1 MIKMYYDDDEYMYE
15 EEEGMLLPE
24 VDVFERVEYDN
35 GDTLERIAMDAGV
48 IPEMRKKGERFTNKV
63 WRFYVYV
70 NAAARRL
77 IDDGIVQNIHSREVP
92 FILRQIELIDNP
104 EFKNAEA
111 FVIGYS
117 VTKSGS
123 FDKRIMMSILERTKD
138 SSIELKATDIFRY
151 ARLWISS
158 TDRLRR

>member
-1 MIKMYYDDDEYMYE
+1 MYYDDDDDEYVYE
-15 EEEGMLLPE
+15 EEGVLLPE
-24 VDVFERVEYDN
+24 IDVFERVEYDN
-35 GDTLERIAMDAGV
+35 GDNLEHIAMDAGV
-48 IPEMRKKGERFTNKV
+48 IPESRKKGERFTNKI

-77 IDDGIVQNIHSREVP
+77 IDDGIVPNVHSREIP

-117 VTKSGS
+117 VTKSGR
-123 FDKRIMMSILERTKD
+123 FDKKLLMSILDRIKE
-138 SSIELKATDIFRY
+138 SSIELKPTDIYRY

-158 TDRLRR
+158 TERIRT